1 MRKREKGEKRGK
13 GNGMGKAGRRFETG
27 IFEISKKKREGEE
40 RGKNTKSLNDCG
52 G

>member
-27 IFEISKKKREGEE
+27 KFQRKREK
-40 RGKNTKSLNDCG
+40 GKKG
-52 G
+52 VGIQRKFE